1 MVLGC
6 LKVIILKYTMFWSEN
21 SLPGVEFSIKVSL
34 HGVITKSSVL
44 LK

>member
-6 LKVIILKYTMFWSEN
+6 LKVVILKYTMLWSEN
-21 SLPGVEFSIKVSL
+21 SLPGVELSIKLSL

-44 LK
+44 LR